1 MDDWV
6 LATYNIPS
14 VTGEIGNE
22 SDFLDE
28 WTVSSENKAFEILTQ
43 NQPWLEHTYLK
54 IGSQLR
60 FKPQKYQIL
69 KESEVNATVVPEP
82 KKPAAAPI
90 TILDNDLFLQLNQSN
105 VVPSSYNI

>member
-43 NQPWLEHTYLK
+43 N
-54 IGSQLR
+54 
-60 FKPQKYQIL
+60 
-69 KESEVNATVVPEP
+69 
-82 KKPAAAPI
+82 
-90 TILDNDLFLQLNQSN
+90 
-105 VVPSSYNI
+105 